1 MEPPILEGPSSAG
14 ESGLRVDTIVEA
26 IEVFVETERCL
37 GDAVLDPIFPVIR
50 QPIENS
56 GLSAIDSG
64 AVRERTLLAHMLPL
78 SLNSNGW

>member
-1 MEPPILEGPSSAG
+1 MEGPSSAG
-14 ESGLRVDTIVEA
+14 ESGLRVDRIVEA

-37 GDAVLDPIFPVIR
+37 GDDVPDPIFRVIR

-56 GLSAIDSG
+56 GLVTIDSG
-64 AVRERTLLAHMLPL
+64 AVREGASLAHMLPL

>member
-1 MEPPILEGPSSAG
+1 MEGPSSAG

-26 IEVFVETERCL
+26 GEVFVEAEQCL
-37 GDAVLDPIFPVIR
+37 GDDVPDQIFPVIR
-50 QPIENS
+50 QPAENS

>member
-1 MEPPILEGPSSAG
+1 LEGPSSAG

-26 IEVFVETERCL
+26 IEVFVEAERCL
-37 GDAVLDPIFPVIR
+37 GDDVPDPIFRVIN

-56 GLSAIDSG
+56 GFVAIDSG